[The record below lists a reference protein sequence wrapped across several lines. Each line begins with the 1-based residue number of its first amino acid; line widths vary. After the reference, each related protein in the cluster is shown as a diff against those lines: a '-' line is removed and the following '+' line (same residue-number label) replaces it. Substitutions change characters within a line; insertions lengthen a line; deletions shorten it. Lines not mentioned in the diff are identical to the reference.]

1 MFSAGRTLR
10 PLVAG
15 WAWSLGAAVRARV
28 GPEVAPLGG
37 GVMPKRHSLPEPCLR
52 AQGSDPFVEPRV
64 SARGLPP
71 ACALP
76 PAAVR
81 TGAGG
86 QASRICPRSATP
98 WPQAVSQCHRGWST
112 VSGGRGCSG
121 RPGPGEAVPGTRRG
135 CSAVSSFWYAAGLC
149 LQRGGRRLRPRV
161 RAVSARGP
169 VSDPRTLLPGPPAP
183 LRTRRSKDGTSP
195 GGR

>member
-15 WAWSLGAAVRARV
+15 WAWSLGAVVRARV

-37 GVMPKRHSLPEPCLR
+37 VMPKRHGLPEPCLR

-64 SARGLPP
+64 SARGPPP

-86 QASRICPRSATP
+86 QASRICAGSATP
-98 WPQAVSQCHRGWST
+98 RPQSVSQCHRRWST
-112 VSGGRGCSG
+112 ISGGRGCSG
-121 RPGPGEAVPGTRRG
+121 PPGPREAVPGTQRG
-135 CSAVSSFWYAAGLC
+135 CSAVSSFWSTAGLC
-149 LQRGGRRLRPRV
+149 LQEGGPPSATPSACGFRARPRLRSSH
-161 RAVSARGP
+161 AAAG
-169 VSDPRTLLPGPPAP
+169 AP
-183 LRTRRSKDGTSP
+183 SPTSNQEE
-195 GGR
+195 